1 MEKNRQIIV
10 SSFLILFLELLLIR
24 LISTEIR
31 IFAYLSNFILLA
43 ALIGSGL
50 GMMLRKKIA
59 VYKVVYWLFG
69 IVLIVSIEYIIRLP
83 KLEFRLFK
91 GITELLVPLSEAYI
105 WGKVY
110 TFSKTG
116 IIIGLGLMFGL
127 LGAVAWTFMP
137 LGNYLGRL
145 LNTHPKPLKAYS
157 LNIAASILGMWFFQL
172 LSMFQLSPVLGL
184 VFAQVILLLLVKDKA
199 KRSIV
204 LIVLLVTLSYVMP
217 KKAYQPY
224 EQPVDFWS
232 PYQKLTLSY
241 LIKEEAYQA
250 GGWFLEV
257 NNQAY
262 MGLLDLSDEKRMS
275 ASAYLI
281 KEKYQE
287 YPEDVKFIDQY
298 VLPYEFVGES
308 EKVLIIGVGGGND
321 VAAAVRQNVKRIDA
335 VEIDPMIA
343 ELGRKYHPENPYLSK
358 AVNLII
364 DDGRAYMGRTKSKY
378 DLVISGLADSHTLST
393 SLTNMRLDDY
403 LYTEESFARMY
414 ELLKDD
420 GVAVISFEV
429 TRPWIGAKINQ
440 SLQKTFKQNPLI
452 FEVRSDSAFGWGGVF
467 FVVSKDP
474 QVLVDVLEEKP
485 ELASFID
492 RNRRDY
498 PQKVKTLTD
507 DWPYLYLD
515 KPRIPMLHIIVGG
528 LVFLAVWYFNRK
540 TNKGFKLIPSFFLLG
555 AGFLLFEFQNI
566 SKSSLIFGN
575 TWINNLLVI
584 TAFLG
589 LNLLSNYLVYKNK
602 VSIGFA
608 YVGLMLSLAVQLA
621 LPLSVYNLLDKPVRL
636 IVAPL
641 IMSLPVLF
649 SGIIFASLFR
659 ATANK
664 ARAFASNLLGMAA
677 GGLLE
682 SLSFVV
688 GVHAVLY
695 LTIMIYLASWLA
707 IRGIGNRRAEFK
719 IAG

>member
-1 MEKNRQIIV
+1 MEKNRQIII

-83 KLEFRLFK
+83 RLEFRLFK

-145 LNTHPKPLKAYS
+145 LNSHPKPLKAYS

-172 LSMFQLSPVLGL
+172 LSILQLSPVLGL

-204 LIVLLVTLSYVMP
+204 LIVLLVTLSYVIP
-217 KKAYQPY
+217 KKAYQPH
-224 EQPVDFWS
+224 EQAVDFWS

-262 MGLLDLSDEKRMS
+262 MGLLDLSDEKRIS

-298 VLPYEFVGES
+298 VLPYEFVEKS

-343 ELGRKYHPENPYLSK
+343 ELGRKYHPEYPYLSK

-414 ELLKDD
+414 ELLEDD

-452 FEVRSDSAFGWGGVF
+452 FEVRSDNAFGWGGIF

-589 LNLLSNYLVYKNK
+589 LILLSNYLVYKNK

-608 YVGLMLSLAVQLA
+608 YVGLMLSLAVQLV

-688 GVHAVLY
+688 GVHAILY
-695 LTIMIYLASWLA
+695 LTIMIYLASWLT
-707 IRGIGNRRAEFK
+707 IRGIGSRRAGFK

>member
-1 MEKNRQIIV
+1 MEKNRQIII

-83 KLEFRLFK
+83 RLEFRLFK

-145 LNTHPKPLKAYS
+145 LNSHPKPLKAYS

-172 LSMFQLSPVLGL
+172 LSILQLSPVLGL

-204 LIVLLVTLSYVMP
+204 LIVLLVTLSYVIP
-217 KKAYQPY
+217 KKAYQPH
-224 EQPVDFWS
+224 EQAVDFWS

-257 NNQAY
+257 NNQGY
-262 MGLLDLSDEKRMS
+262 MGLLDLSDEKRIS

-298 VLPYEFVGES
+298 VLPYEFVEKS

-343 ELGRKYHPENPYLSK
+343 ELGRKYHPEYPYLSK

-414 ELLKDD
+414 ELLEDD

-452 FEVRSDSAFGWGGVF
+452 FEVRSDNAFGWGGIF

-589 LNLLSNYLVYKNK
+589 LILLSNYLVYKNK

-608 YVGLMLSLAVQLA
+608 YVGLMLSLAVQLV

-688 GVHAVLY
+688 GVHAILY

-707 IRGIGNRRAEFK
+707 IRGIGSRRAEFK